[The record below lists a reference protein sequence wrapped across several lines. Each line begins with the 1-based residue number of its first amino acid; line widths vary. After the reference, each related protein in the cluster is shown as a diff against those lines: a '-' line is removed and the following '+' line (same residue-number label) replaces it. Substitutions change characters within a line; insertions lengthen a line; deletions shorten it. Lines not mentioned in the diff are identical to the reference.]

1 MVKEINKTL
10 NICLAGE
17 GGQGVQT
24 IAKVLVNTA
33 FKKDLEATY
42 VPNYGVEQRGG
53 VSIAFVRL
61 ASKHISYPK
70 FETADIV
77 VLLSDRSYDRVK
89 SHIGKQTKVIYN
101 KDFINQRLPF
111 KFKGYAF
118 DKLANELGEHRTFN
132 MFILGKVVKMLDTFE
147 LEDIIA
153 TTHEKF
159 VAKYEKLVGLKDF
172 NEKAIRAGFNLK

>member
-1 MVKEINKTL
+1 MVKEQSKTL
-10 NICLAGE
+10 NICIAGE

-33 FKKDLEATY
+33 FKQNLEATY

-61 ASKHISYPK
+61 ADQHISYPK
-70 FETADIV
+70 FATADVAI
-77 VLLSDRSYDRVK
+77 LLSDRSYERIK
-89 SHIGKQTKVIYN
+89 QHIGQQTKVIYN
-101 KDFINQRLPF
+101 KDFINKRLPF
-111 KFKGYAF
+111 KFKGYQF
-118 DKLANELGEHRTFN
+118 DKMANDLGEHRTFN
-132 MFILGKVVKMLDTFE
+132 MFILGKLIKMIDRFD

-159 VAKYEKLVGLKDF
+159 AGKYEKSVELKEF
-172 NEKAIRAGFNLK
+172 NAKAIKAGYQLK